1 MLVHFDS
8 GVVHLDA
15 GTSSKFLP
23 NDWIRKSVALSL
35 IVSYRIRY
43 DVKTVSV
50 FDKILWFVSNT
61 VRHTEQYLFTFLQA
75 LLKEHRLVFFDYMKG
90 IVDAYRYVHSEEYRN
105 VPKFDAYL

>member
-1 MLVHFDS
+1 M
-8 GVVHLDA
+8 
-15 GTSSKFLP
+15 
-23 NDWIRKSVALSL
+23 AL
-35 IVSYRIRY
+35 ITSYRIGY

-61 VRHTEQYLFTFLQA
+61 VRHTEQYLFTFVRS
-75 LLKEHRLVFFDYMKG
+75 LLKERRLVFFDYMKG